1 MVQNDKDNLILFFKT
16 LAPPCSTPKALV
28 VPAAA
33 LIILWKFD
41 VISPTSWQDH
51 HHPLLEEP
59 LQPPA
64 TPIPSFYIK
73 EKPIIRFFERRELLL
88 NYSFHTT
95 WKSAKWPQH
104 WKSRGLWQALSWV
117 EGSALPVWPA
127 QTGQGVQLSL
137 FDSSCRGRWAQ
148 P

>member
-1 MVQNDKDNLILFFKT
+1 LEAKQDVKDTYISEVYNFK
-16 LAPPCSTPKALV
+16 K
-28 VPAAA
+28 
-33 LIILWKFD
+33 
-41 VISPTSWQDH
+41 DH

-95 WKSAKWPQH
+95 
-104 WKSRGLWQALSWV
+104 
-117 EGSALPVWPA
+117 
-127 QTGQGVQLSL
+127 
-137 FDSSCRGRWAQ
+137 
-148 P
+148 